1 MASSRL
7 RERRLLPSRVGANDT
22 LFPCMSGCMYVCVHG
37 WLSMSVC
44 VRLFSLYSARAS
56 VCVRLLVFPLL
67 CAGDFKRCM
76 AFNCRSMQ
84 CRLFFYFIYIS
95 LSLSVLSSLFSL
107 SSLLSLLSLSV
118 SLLSI
123 RPTALKGEHTDL
135 HFVHPVPLK
144 FGASAPSTKSPLRA
158 GVARS
163 ICFLVFEAEL
173 SKSGGMDTSDSIDLL
188 GLPPRA

>member
-95 LSLSVLSSLFSL
+95 LSLSLCSLFSLFSFLSPLSSLFSL
-107 SSLLSLLSLSV
+107 SLSLSCLFDPPLSKV
-118 SLLSI
+118 SILTYISSTLS
-123 RPTALKGEHTDL
+123 HSNS
-135 HFVHPVPLK
+135 VHPRLLPNRLSGRGSLEVYVFWCLK
-144 FGASAPSTKSPLRA
+144 QNYQK
-158 GVARS
+158 V
-163 ICFLVFEAEL
+163 EAW
-173 SKSGGMDTSDSIDLL
+173 T
-188 GLPPRA
+188 PPIQLIS